1 MRKIV
6 VDTNILFS
14 SLRAKNS
21 RLRRVLERE
30 DCRFYAPNFLMVEIF
45 THKERILQKS
55 KADEDE
61 VYEILYQTLHKITF
75 INEETISPENFIEAY
90 KLCGN
95 IDEKDTPFIA
105 LTLEIEGELWTKDDV
120 LKRGLI
126 KVSILFLRKKNNFF
140 IFRFG
145 VMRILRH
152 K

>member
-21 RLRRVLERE
+21 RLRRILERE

-45 THKERILQKS
+45 KHKERILNKS
-55 KADEDE
+55 KVTEEE
-61 VYEILYQTLHKITF
+61 VYEILYQTLHKIIF
-75 INEETISPENFIEAY
+75 ISEETISLENFIEAY
-90 KLCGN
+90 KLCVN
-95 IDEKDTPFIA
+95 IDEKDTPFVA

-126 KVSILFLRKKNNFF
+126 KKGFDSFF
-140 IFRFG
+140 DENE
-145 VMRILRH
+145 
-152 K
+152 

>member
-1 MRKIV
+1 MRKVV

-21 RLRRVLERE
+21 GLRRVLERE

-45 THKERILQKS
+45 KHKERILQKS
-55 KADEDE
+55 KATEDE
-61 VYEILYQTLHKITF
+61 VYEILYRTLHKITF
-75 INEETISPENFIEAY
+75 INEETISLENFIEAY

-105 LTLEIEGELWTKDDV
+105 LTLEIEGELWTNDVV

-126 KVSILFLRKKNNFF
+126 KKGFDYFF
-140 IFRFG
+140 AG
-145 VMRILRH
+145 
-152 K
+152 